1 MVKKSLQSLGWD
13 SFFHEQWLP
22 SVNHSY
28 IPARVISQHN
38 ERYHVMSEHGDF
50 TAKVTGRFRYAAHRL
65 KDYPVVGDFVWI
77 EPNGDQARIHT
88 VLHRKNSFSRK
99 MPISGGRKM
108 NNGMIEGGVTEEQV
122 IASNLDTLFIMCGV
136 DGNFNISRIER
147 YLTLARHQKL
157 EAVILLNKI
166 DLAEQPDNYAAQV
179 KEIAGGAAVLPISAA
194 HRTGL
199 DPLAAYM
206 TPGKTIVFLGSSG
219 VGKSTLLNTLLEQE
233 VQTTRRTSHYSSKGK
248 HTTTHRQMFF
258 HPSGCMIVDTPGMKE
273 LQLWADDDDLDSVF
287 AEVIDVLSQCK
298 FSNCTH
304 RSEPGCA
311 LQSALKSGALS
322 QERYKRYT
330 TQLKELQRLK
340 DKKREYTRM
349 QGKKTKYES

>member
-1 MVKKSLQSLGWD
+1 MLQNTLQSLGWN
-13 SFFHEQWLP
+13 SFFHRQCLP
-22 SVNHSY
+22 SAHPGL

-38 ERYHVMSEHGDF
+38 DRYHVMSEHGEC
-50 TAKVTGRFRYAAHRL
+50 TAKVTGKFRYTAHRL
-65 KDYPVVGDFVWI
+65 ADYPVVGDFVWI
-77 EPNGDQARIHT
+77 EPNGDHARIHQ
-88 VLHRKNSFSRK
+88 VMSRKNSFSRK

-108 NNGMIEGGVTEEQV
+108 KNGVIEGGVTEEQV

-136 DGNFNISRIER
+136 DGNFNIPRIER
-147 YLTLARHQKL
+147 YLTIARHQKL

-166 DLAEQPDNYAAQV
+166 DLVQQPDHYAAQV
-179 KEIAGGAAVLPISAA
+179 KEIAGGASILPISAA

-206 TPGKTIVFLGSSG
+206 LPGKTIVFIGSSG
-219 VGKSTLLNTLLEQE
+219 VGKSTLLNTLLERE
-233 VQTTRRTSHYSSKGK
+233 VQTTRLTSHYSGKGK

-273 LQLWADDDDLDSVF
+273 LQLWADDTDLDSVF
-287 AEVIDVLSQCK
+287 AEIAAIMSQCR

-311 LQSALKSGALS
+311 LQAALKSGALS
-322 QERYKRYT
+322 RERYGRYT
-330 TQLKELQRLK
+330 AQLKELQRLK
-340 DKKREYTRM
+340 DKKREYARR
-349 QGKKTKYES
+349 QGKKNKYES

>member
-1 MVKKSLQSLGWD
+1 MVTKSLQSLGWG
-13 SFFHEQWLP
+13 SFFHDQCLP
-22 SVNHSY
+22 SAHHSY

-38 ERYHVMSEHGDF
+38 ERYRVISELGEF
-50 TAKVTGRFRYAAHRL
+50 TAKVTGKFRYTAHRL
-65 KDYPVVGDFVWI
+65 ADYPVVGDFVWI
-77 EPNGDQARIHT
+77 EPTGDQARIHA

-99 MPISGGRKM
+99 MPISGGRKIKH
-108 NNGMIEGGVTEEQV
+108 GVIEGGVTEEQV

-136 DGNFNISRIER
+136 DGNFSIPRLER

-157 EAVILLNKI
+157 EPVILINKI
-166 DLAEQPDNYAAQV
+166 DLCKQPDNYVAQV

-206 TPGKTIVFLGSSG
+206 APGQTIVFLGSSG
-219 VGKSTLLNTLLEQE
+219 VGKSTLLNTLLERE
-233 VQTTRRTSHYSSKGK
+233 VQTTRHTSHYSGKGK

-258 HPSGCMIVDTPGMKE
+258 HSSGCMIVDTPGMKE

-287 AEVIDVLSQCK
+287 ADVIDVISQCK

-311 LQSALKSGALS
+311 LQSALKSGTLPR
-322 QERYKRYT
+322 ERYERYIAQLRELKR
-330 TQLKELQRLK
+330 LQ
-340 DKKREYTRM
+340 DKKKEYTRM
-349 QGKKTKYES
+349 QGKKNKYQS